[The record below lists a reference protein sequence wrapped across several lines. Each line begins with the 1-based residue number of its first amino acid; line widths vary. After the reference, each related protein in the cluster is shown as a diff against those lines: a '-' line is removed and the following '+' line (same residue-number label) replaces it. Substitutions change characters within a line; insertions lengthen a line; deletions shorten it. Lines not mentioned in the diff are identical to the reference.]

1 MLRPVSRS
9 SRNRSPLAALRR
21 VVPACPLLL
30 GLVLRAALAAPL
42 PLPAQEPIPP
52 ADAAVEAA
60 LLRATNDARA
70 AHGLA
75 SVTQDEGL
83 ARAARAHAAEM
94 AQLNYFSHGSPV
106 PAHDSLQKRLAL
118 AGSPLV
124 DIAENLVMLAQPGAA
139 QAAGSKAVDDWLH
152 SPPHRKNLL
161 NPTYDRVGFGAA
173 RNAQGELF
181 VVQDFGYDP
190 VRLLSATVTHT
201 TRAVRRVSVRIR
213 SSVPTQA
220 LFHLGAAAPETHDL
234 PAGTSTVTLTTDATG
249 TVDLFAGVPLQ
260 GNHYVI
266 DDGGTLD
273 LTRGRYVP
281 DPGEP
286 RTTLHILDVGVR
298 AETARGAQL
307 ELRYAPPAHGTLA
320 LFLNGAFQATARV
333 AAGHFA
339 VFVPDTLGPT
349 TLSVGLQGSGN
360 DVSVLERFHV
370 DPGAQDP
377 GLLAGKAR

>member
-1 MLRPVSRS
+1 MLRPRFPSARAG
-9 SRNRSPLAALRR
+9 RHP
-21 VVPACPLLL
+21 
-30 GLVLRAALAAPL
+30 LVLACSLALVVANALAAPL

-52 ADAAVEAA
+52 ADPAVEAA
-60 LLRATNDARA
+60 LLRATNDSRA

-75 SVTQDEGL
+75 SVAQDEGL

-94 AQLNYFSHGSPV
+94 AQLDYFSHGSPV

-124 DIAENLVMLAQPGAA
+124 DIAENIVMLARPGTAD
-139 QAAGSKAVDDWLH
+139 AAGRQSVDDWLH

-161 NPTYDRVGFGAA
+161 DPSYDRVGFGAA

-190 VRLLSATVTHT
+190 TRLLSATVAHA
-201 TRAVRRVSVRIR
+201 TRTVRRVSVRIR
-213 SSVPTQA
+213 TGAPTQV
-220 LFHLGAAAPETHDL
+220 LFHLGVAAPETRDL

-260 GNHYVI
+260 GNHYVV

-273 LTRGRYVP
+273 LTDGHYLP

-286 RTTLHILDVGVR
+286 RSTLNVLDVAVR
-298 AETARGAQL
+298 AASERGAEL
-307 ELRYAPPAHGTLA
+307 ELRYAPLPSRTLA
-320 LFLNGAFQATARV
+320 LFLNGAFQASARV
-333 AAGHFA
+333 AAGRFT

-360 DVSVLERFHV
+360 DVSVLQRFHV
-370 DPGAQDP
+370 DPGEQDP
-377 GLLAGKAR
+377 HLLAGKAR